1 VDVQPDRRHL
11 DLDCRILAADVK
23 GVYGT
28 QGTAAANNEPG
39 ARNSAS
45 AWTNH
50 AGGFWVFGGQGFDST
65 DAGGLLNDLW
75 EYVP

>member
-1 VDVQPDRRHL
+1 MYP
-11 DLDCRILAADVK
+11 
-23 GVYGT
+23 
-28 QGTAAANNEPG
+28 
-39 ARNSAS
+39 ARAIRQS